1 MINPL
6 DIQKKEFKNS
16 MLGYDKNEVK
26 TFMSEVA
33 STLEKCLTEIQ
44 DLKKKNAELD
54 SEVKKYK
61 QVEETMTETLLV
73 AKQTADELVA
83 SAKKK
88 ELVLIKEA
96 ELKIDEKVRKSELT
110 VMNLERKID
119 QLKLKYE
126 SEKIRLSGFLKAQLA
141 LLEDDIPTIENIKDS
156 KIEVP
161 NPNKRAEVIP
171 DPNEKYG
178 NEKYGGE
185 EQVKPKDALILKEDT
200 HLDYE
205 EQDDLFEDLPSLQS
219 IRQNLESIRE
229 NLDI

>member
-141 LLEDDIPTIENIKDS
+141 LLEDDIPTIENIKDT
-156 KIEVP
+156 KNEVL
-161 NPNKRAEVIP
+161 NSNKRTEVIP

-178 NEKYGGE
+178 AE
-185 EQVKPKDALILKEDT
+185 EQAKPKEALILKEDS